1 MWGLEVSQPNW
12 PPQPVTRIALILHP
26 EMELQMSS
34 PLPFSCFN
42 YLGYFSMLVHNPYLF
57 FSKRVQEYEQI
68 VVTPI
73 HPGVEV
79 TSAQLNE

>member
-1 MWGLEVSQPNW
+1 M
-12 PPQPVTRIALILHP
+12 PVTEFILCT
-26 EMELQMSS
+26 
-34 PLPFSCFN
+34 FI
-42 YLGYFSMLVHNPYLF
+42 YLF

-79 TSAQLNE
+79 TSAQLNEENQDFASRRRYHQSSTVQGHFVSVDED